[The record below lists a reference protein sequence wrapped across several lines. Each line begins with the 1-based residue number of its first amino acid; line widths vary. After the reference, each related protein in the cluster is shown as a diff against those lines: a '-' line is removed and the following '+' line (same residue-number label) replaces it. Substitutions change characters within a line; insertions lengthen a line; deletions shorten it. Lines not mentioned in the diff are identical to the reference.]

1 MLKDI
6 MSMLIGMVGLGSL
19 FFGLYQV
26 SEASAYIALG
36 FILIVYSYLLS
47 RVQVPATKKGKGKE

>member
-6 MSMLIGMVGLGSL
+6 LSMMIGISGLGSL

-26 SEASAYIALG
+26 SPASAYIALG

-47 RVQVPATKKGKGKE
+47 RVQVQATKKGKE